1 MGIYERDNIPYQN
14 IIDSMIRNRQAGAKI
29 KSDNWRKQGEI
40 WSNFT
45 KEMGQ
50 MGGRMLDAYQ
60 ANQEDPNVRLKA
72 LEEELRQAEI
82 EEKYNEQ
89 VKQRQAMDEYLNRQA
104 TVNDLINKYTIES
117 RDREAMDNYNKAML
131 SKDMEG
137 YVPFDYDAKYNRQM
151 SNVPNYYEAIKR
163 RGGVY

>member
-1 MGIYERDNIPYQN
+1 MGVYQRDNINYQN
-14 IIDSMIRNRQAGAKI
+14 IIDSMIKNRQVGGKI
-29 KSDNWRKQGEI
+29 KGDNWRKQGEI

-89 VKQRQAMDEYLNRQA
+89 VKQRQAVDEYIKNQAEIDRQ
-104 TVNDLINKYTIES
+104 
-117 RDREAMDNYNKAML
+117 NYIKQQAANMNGYNTL
-131 SKDMEG
+131 PNGYGQPQQGNNLFGMEEF
-137 YVPFDYDAKYNRQM
+137 Y
-151 SNVPNYYEAIKR
+151 R
-163 RGGVY
+163 RGGIY